1 MAQKADF
8 LFNSNFVGNGGWS
21 YRDRLIL
28 NLLRLVIRFVIDYKE
43 GFR

>member
-8 LFNSNFVGNGGWS
+8 LFNSNFVGNGYWS
-21 YRDRLIL
+21 RRDRLIL
-28 NLLRLVIRFVIDYKE
+28 NLLQVVMSFLIDYKE